1 MPLHASSDFSQE
13 GFIRVGALAKMLG
26 IATIT
31 VWRWSANGKLPK
43 PVKLSD
49 RITAWRM
56 EDIRAW
62 ANTRRPNGEAA

>member
-1 MPLHASSDFSQE
+1 MSFHVSSDFSQE

-49 RITAWRM
+49 RVTAWRCQ
-56 EDIRAW
+56 DIQDFINSR
-62 ANTRRPNGEAA
+62 